1 MFSILKNKFHK
12 QAANNT
18 SNHTQIITLK
28 NLCLPAIL
36 LILSSISISLSSNIT
51 NNKISFFKPVIDSL
65 IERGADS
72 SFVHNLISNEQIEFN
87 EKFVKINVSSSLK
100 KTKPDYSKHYNA
112 RAVNKTK
119 IFIEEYKNTLQRAEA
134 MYQVPKEV
142 IASILWVETRH
153 GGYTGK
159 NNVVSVFLS
168 TAMASQEEYV
178 NLNISVIEKEYQ
190 NNPKKIKE
198 LTKKVIQRA
207 KKKSQW
213 ALNELLALEKIAI
226 ISPIEITELKGSWA
240 GAFGLSQF
248 LPSSYM
254 SWAVD
259 GNYDGK
265 INLFDKTD
273 AIFSVGNYLKTNGW
287 GKELK
292 KQRKA
297 VYHYNHSQDY
307 VDAVLK
313 LADLVKI

>member
-1 MFSILKNKFHK
+1 MFNMLKKITNKKPEQSTSKYTKILTIKSI
-12 QAANNT
+12 
-18 SNHTQIITLK
+18 SI
-28 NLCLPAIL
+28 PAIL

-51 NNKISFFKPVIDSL
+51 NNKVSFFKPVIDSL
-65 IERGADS
+65 LERGADS
-72 SFVHNLISNEQIEFN
+72 SFVYNLINNNKVAFN

-100 KTKPDYSKHYNA
+100 KTKPDYSKHYNT

-119 IFIEEYKNTLQRAEA
+119 IFIEEYKNILQRAEA

-159 NNVVSVFLS
+159 NNVASVFLS

-178 NLNISVIEKEYQ
+178 KLNIEVIKNEYKD
-190 NNPKKIKE
+190 NPEKIKK
-198 LTKKVIQRA
+198 LTNKVIQRA

-213 ALNELLALEKIAI
+213 ALKELLALEKIAI
-226 ISPIEITELKGSWA
+226 ISPIKITELKGSWA

-287 GKELK
+287 GKEIK